1 MLDSLIFIREY
12 LVKIMKGNC
21 DLIKCQVCNQEMSF
35 GRIKRHITS
44 QHKNITVDQYI
55 KKYWSTLPLHQPC
68 TVCNENI
75 VYKYKTCSKECRHKL
90 EHGHKGKPK
99 PEGFMSEE
107 HRTKLSKSMMGKPS
121 GFFNHKHSEE
131 TKKIQSETIKKT
143 KPYLGHKHSEKTK
156 NIQSQKRK
164 EYYANG
170 NEPWTKSH
178 PHTPETIEKIFKKR
192 KMNKLEKF
200 VSYILD
206 KNNIPYTFQFF
217 LSKGGIC
224 KSYDFKIKNT
234 NILLEVDGDYWH
246 GGPSLDKHFYKLDE
260 VKKNDDFKKSFAESN
275 EFILIRMWESEIY
288 NNPDI
293 ILQKLNIYMK

>member
-1 MLDSLIFIREY
+1 
-12 LVKIMKGNC
+12 
-21 DLIKCQVCNQEMSF
+21 MSF

-44 QHKNITVDQYI
+44 QHENITVDQYL
-55 KKYWSTLPLHQPC
+55 KKYWSTLPLYQPC
-68 TVCNENI
+68 EICGKNI

-107 HRTKLSKSMMGKPS
+107 HKSKLSKSKIGREVSKETSEKISKNSKGKSRNKGKQPML
-121 GFFNHKHSEE
+121 GKTHSEI
-131 TKKIQSETIKKT
+131 TKT
-143 KPYLGHKHSEKTK
+143 KMSKAAKLSFDRGERPL
-156 NIQSQKRK
+156 IAQKGVKR
-164 EYYANG
+164 
-170 NEPWTKSH
+170 SV
-178 PHTPETIEKIFKKR
+178 ETIEKIFKKR

-206 KNNIPYTFQFF
+206 KNNIPYIFQFF
-217 LSKGGIC
+217 LSKDGVC

-260 VKKNDDFKKSFAESN
+260 VKKNDDFKKSFAESSG
-275 EFILIRMWESEIY
+275 FILIRIWESEIY

-293 ILQKLNIYMK
+293 ILQKFNIYIK

>member
-1 MLDSLIFIREY
+1 
-12 LVKIMKGNC
+12 MKGNC
-21 DLIKCQVCNQEMSF
+21 DLVKCQVCNQEMSF

-44 QHKNITVDQYI
+44 QHENITVDQYL
-55 KKYWSTLPLHQPC
+55 KKYWSTLPLYQPC
-68 TVCNENI
+68 EICGKNI

-107 HRTKLSKSMMGKPS
+107 HKSKLSKSKIGREVSKETSEKISKNSKGKSRNKGKQPML
-121 GFFNHKHSEE
+121 GKTHSEI
-131 TKKIQSETIKKT
+131 TKT
-143 KPYLGHKHSEKTK
+143 KMSKAAKLSFDRGERPL
-156 NIQSQKRK
+156 IAQKGVKR
-164 EYYANG
+164 
-170 NEPWTKSH
+170 SV
-178 PHTPETIEKIFKKR
+178 ETIEKIFKKR

-206 KNNIPYTFQFF
+206 KNNIPYIFQFF
-217 LSKGGIC
+217 LSKDGVC

-260 VKKNDDFKKSFAESN
+260 VKKNDDFKKSFAESSG
-275 EFILIRMWESEIY
+275 FILIRIWESEIY

-293 ILQKLNIYMK
+293 ILQKFNIYIK

>member
-1 MLDSLIFIREY
+1 
-12 LVKIMKGNC
+12 MKGNC
-21 DLIKCQVCNQEMSF
+21 DLVKCQVCNQEMSF

-44 QHKNITVDQYI
+44 QHENITVDQYL
-55 KKYWSTLPLHQPC
+55 KKYWSTLPSHQPC
-68 TVCNENI
+68 EVCGENI

-107 HRTKLSKSMMGKPS
+107 HKSKLSKSKIGKEVS
-121 GFFNHKHSEE
+121 KETSEKISKNSKGKSRNKGKQPMLG
-131 TKKIQSETIKKT
+131 KKQSENQKQAVKNRWV
-143 KPYLGHKHSEKTK
+143 KYYSE
-156 NIQSQKRK
+156 
-164 EYYANG
+164 G
-170 NEPWTKSH
+170 NEPWTKTN

-206 KNNIPYTFQFF
+206 KNNIPYIFQFF
-217 LSKGGIC
+217 LSKDSIC

-260 VKKNDDFKKSFAESN
+260 VKKNDDFKKSFAESS
-275 EFILIRMWESEIY
+275 EFILIRIWESEIY